1 MTCINVP
8 GKEDSLYSVDLA
20 IIFMFY
26 FINAAKASFTKFC
39 DHFKILQSIDH
50 TYMSINNNITMCY
63 PINKRAFKTY
73 LNELNKIFLV
83 DTRVL
88 AYPETESSP

>member
-1 MTCINVP
+1 MTCINLP

-26 FINAAKASFTKFC
+26 FINAAKASFAKYC
-39 DHFKILQSIDH
+39 DHFKILQSIDD
-50 TYMSINNNITMCY
+50 TYMSIDNQITMHLHY
-63 PINKRAFKTY
+63 ITWLY

-83 DTRVL
+83 AVQ
-88 AYPETESSP
+88 SSML